1 MATAETTNP
10 QDVEQ
15 AAEQSLDDRIAAK
28 FFGSQDTPETAPEA
42 TQPES
47 PVETTKADDGELS
60 PEDIAPDDA
69 PTLTPDAEWVE
80 LDRKGEK
87 RKVSKEE
94 ARNLAQQGWDYSE
107 KMRDYKVQAEQVE
120 QMRQAVVAKA
130 QLHPKLIEAA
140 ADVRSYE
147 KALGQFQQVDWAK
160 LAQEDPIGYT
170 QTRAHFDSLRDGY
183 QQAMGNW
190 QQVMG
195 ATQQVDAAL
204 DQVAVAREFQTLYE
218 RAPEYRD
225 PEKLKSEQGRVM
237 GYLRDI
243 NAKPEEM
250 RLIAS
255 SAEAFLLVRDALR
268 YRQAVKA
275 KTERATQATKAP
287 APLKPGPAQERRT
300 EAEGYRDK
308 VKALHQAKDPE
319 RKKALLDEVIARKFG
334 LT

>member
-1 MATAETTNP
+1 MPDTTNP
-10 QDVEQ
+10 QEVVP

-28 FFGSQDTPETAPEA
+28 FFGSQETPEAAPEVEQSA
-42 TQPES
+42 T

-60 PEDIAPDDA
+60 PEDIAPDET
-69 PTLTPDAEWVE
+69 PTQTADEWVE

-107 KMRDYKVQAEQVE
+107 KMRDFKAQSEQVE

-140 ADVRSYE
+140 ADVRGYE

-237 GYLRDI
+237 GYLKEI

-287 APLKPGPAQERRT
+287 ATLKPGPAQERRT
-300 EAEGYRDK
+300 EAEGLRDK

-334 LT
+334 LG

>member
-1 MATAETTNP
+1 MPDTTNP
-10 QDVEQ
+10 QEVVP

-28 FFGSQDTPETAPEA
+28 FFGSQETPEAAPEVEQSA
-42 TQPES
+42 T

-60 PEDIAPDDA
+60 PEDIAPDET
-69 PTLTPDAEWVE
+69 PTQTADEWVE

-107 KMRDYKVQAEQVE
+107 KMRDFKAQSEQVE
-120 QMRQAVVAKA
+120 QMRQAVMAKA

-140 ADVRSYE
+140 ADVRGYE

-237 GYLRDI
+237 GYLKEI

-287 APLKPGPAQERRT
+287 ATLKPGPAQERRT
-300 EAEGYRDK
+300 EAEGLRDK

-334 LT
+334 LG

>member
-1 MATAETTNP
+1 MTDTTNP
-10 QDVEQ
+10 QEVVQ

-28 FFGSQDTPETAPEA
+28 FFGSQETPEAAPEVEQSA
-42 TQPES
+42 T

-60 PEDIAPDDA
+60 PEDIAPDET
-69 PTLTPDAEWVE
+69 PTQTADEWVE

-107 KMRDYKVQAEQVE
+107 KMRDFKAQSEQVE

-140 ADVRSYE
+140 ADVRGYE

-287 APLKPGPAQERRT
+287 ATLKPGPAQERRT
-300 EAEGYRDK
+300 EAEGLRDK

-334 LT
+334 LG

>member
-1 MATAETTNP
+1 MPDTTNP
-10 QDVEQ
+10 QEVVQ

-28 FFGSQDTPETAPEA
+28 FFGSQETPEAAPEVEQSA
-42 TQPES
+42 T

-60 PEDIAPDDA
+60 PEDIAPDET
-69 PTLTPDAEWVE
+69 PTQTAEEWVE

-107 KMRDYKVQAEQVE
+107 KMREYKVHLEQVE
-120 QMRQAVVAKA
+120 QMRAAVTAKA

-147 KALGQFQQVDWAK
+147 RALGQFQQVDWAR
-160 LAQEDPIGYT
+160 LAQDDPIGYT
-170 QTRAHFDSLRDGY
+170 QTRAHYDSLRDSY

-190 QQVMG
+190 QQVMN
-195 ATQQVDAAL
+195 AAQQVDAAL
-204 DQVAVAREFQTLYE
+204 DQASVAREFQTLYE

-237 GYLRDI
+237 GYLKEI
-243 NAKPEEM
+243 NAAPDAM
-250 RLIAS
+250 RMIAS

-275 KTERATQATKAP
+275 KSERATQVPKAP

-300 EAEGYRDK
+300 DAEGLRDK

>member
-1 MATAETTNP
+1 MTDTTNP
-10 QDVEQ
+10 QDVVP

-28 FFGSQDTPETAPEA
+28 FFGSQETPATAPEVE
-42 TQPES
+42 QPTT
-47 PVETTKADDGELS
+47 PVETTTAGDGELT
-60 PEDIAPDDA
+60 PEDIAPDET
-69 PTLTPDAEWVE
+69 PTQTADEWVE

-107 KMRDYKVQAEQVE
+107 KMRDFKARSEQVE
-120 QMRQAVVAKA
+120 QMHAAVMAKA
-130 QLHPKLIEAA
+130 QLHPKLIDAA

-147 KALGQFQQVDWAK
+147 RALGQFQQVDWSK
-160 LAQEDPIGYT
+160 LAQDDPIGYT
-170 QTRAHFDSLRDGY
+170 QTRAHYDSLRDGY
-183 QQAMGNW
+183 QQAIGNW

-195 ATQQVDAAL
+195 ASQQVDAAL
-204 DQVAVAREFQTLYE
+204 DQASVAREFQTLYE

-237 GYLRDI
+237 GYLKEI
-243 NAKPEEM
+243 SATPGAM
-250 RLIAS
+250 RMIES

-275 KTERATQATKAP
+275 KSERTAQVPKAP

-300 EAEGYRDK
+300 DAEGLRDK

-334 LT
+334 LG

>member
-1 MATAETTNP
+1 MPDTTNP
-10 QDVEQ
+10 QEVVP

-28 FFGSQDTPETAPEA
+28 FFGSQETPEAAPEVEQSA
-42 TQPES
+42 T

-60 PEDIAPDDA
+60 PEDIAPDET
-69 PTLTPDAEWVE
+69 PTQTADEWVE

-107 KMRDYKVQAEQVE
+107 KMRDFKAQSEQVE

-140 ADVRSYE
+140 ADVRGYE

-237 GYLRDI
+237 GYLKEI

-275 KTERATQATKAP
+275 KTERATQVPKAP

-300 EAEGYRDK
+300 DAEGLRDK

-334 LT
+334 LG

>member
-1 MATAETTNP
+1 MTDTTNP
-10 QDVEQ
+10 QDVVP

-28 FFGSQDTPETAPEA
+28 FFGSQETPATAPEVE
-42 TQPES
+42 QPTT
-47 PVETTKADDGELS
+47 PVETTTAGDGELT
-60 PEDIAPDDA
+60 PEDIAPDEMQTQTAD
-69 PTLTPDAEWVE
+69 EWVE

-107 KMRDYKVQAEQVE
+107 KMREYKVHLEQVE
-120 QMRQAVVAKA
+120 QMRAAVTAKA

-147 KALGQFQQVDWAK
+147 RALGQFQQVDWSK
-160 LAQEDPIGYT
+160 LAQDDPIGYT
-170 QTRAHFDSLRDGY
+170 QTRAHYDSLRDGY
-183 QQAMGNW
+183 QQAIGNW

-195 ATQQVDAAL
+195 ASQQVDAAL
-204 DQVAVAREFQTLYE
+204 DQASVAREFQTLYE

-237 GYLRDI
+237 GYLKEISATPD
-243 NAKPEEM
+243 AM
-250 RLIAS
+250 RMIAS

-275 KTERATQATKAP
+275 KSERTAQVPKAP

-300 EAEGYRDK
+300 DAEGLRDK

-334 LT
+334 LG

>member
-1 MATAETTNP
+1 MTDTTNP
-10 QDVEQ
+10 QDVVP

-28 FFGSQDTPETAPEA
+28 FFGSQETPATAPEVE
-42 TQPES
+42 QPTT
-47 PVETTKADDGELS
+47 PVETTTAGDGELT
-60 PEDIAPDDA
+60 PEDIAPDET
-69 PTLTPDAEWVE
+69 PTQTADEWVE

-120 QMRQAVVAKA
+120 QMHAAVMAKA
-130 QLHPKLIEAA
+130 QLHPKLIDAA

-147 KALGQFQQVDWAK
+147 RALGQFQQVDWSK
-160 LAQEDPIGYT
+160 LAQDDPIGYT
-170 QTRAHFDSLRDGY
+170 QTRAHYDSLRDGY
-183 QQAMGNW
+183 QQAIGNW

-195 ATQQVDAAL
+195 ASQQVDAAL
-204 DQVAVAREFQTLYE
+204 DQASVAREFQTLYE

-237 GYLRDI
+237 GYLKEISATPD
-243 NAKPEEM
+243 AM
-250 RLIAS
+250 RMIAS

-275 KTERATQATKAP
+275 KSERTAQVPKAP

-300 EAEGYRDK
+300 DAEGLRDK

-334 LT
+334 LG

>member
-1 MATAETTNP
+1 MTDTTNP
-10 QDVEQ
+10 QDVVP

-28 FFGSQDTPETAPEA
+28 FFGSQETPATAPEVE
-42 TQPES
+42 QPTT
-47 PVETTKADDGELS
+47 PVETTTAGDGELT
-60 PEDIAPDDA
+60 PEDIAPDEMQTQTAD
-69 PTLTPDAEWVE
+69 EWVE

-107 KMRDYKVQAEQVE
+107 KMRDFKARSEQVE
-120 QMRQAVVAKA
+120 QMHAAVMAKA
-130 QLHPKLIEAA
+130 QLHPKLIDAA

-147 KALGQFQQVDWAK
+147 RALGQFQQVDWSK
-160 LAQEDPIGYT
+160 LAQDDPIGYT
-170 QTRAHFDSLRDGY
+170 QTRAHYDSLRDGY
-183 QQAMGNW
+183 QQAIGNW

-195 ATQQVDAAL
+195 ASQQVDAAL
-204 DQVAVAREFQTLYE
+204 DQASVAREFQTLYE

-237 GYLRDI
+237 GYLKEI
-243 NAKPEEM
+243 SATPNAM
-250 RLIAS
+250 RMIAS

-275 KTERATQATKAP
+275 KSERTAQVPKAP

-300 EAEGYRDK
+300 DAEGLRDK

-334 LT
+334 LG

>member
-1 MATAETTNP
+1 MTDTTNP
-10 QDVEQ
+10 QDVVP

-28 FFGSQDTPETAPEA
+28 FFGSQETPATAPEVE
-42 TQPES
+42 QPTT
-47 PVETTKADDGELS
+47 PVETTTAGDGELT
-60 PEDIAPDDA
+60 PEDIAPDEMQTQTAD
-69 PTLTPDAEWVE
+69 EWVE

-107 KMRDYKVQAEQVE
+107 KMRDFKARSEQVE
-120 QMRQAVVAKA
+120 QMHAAVMAKA
-130 QLHPKLIEAA
+130 QLHPKLIDAA

-147 KALGQFQQVDWAK
+147 RALGQFQQVDWSK
-160 LAQEDPIGYT
+160 LAQDDPIGYT
-170 QTRAHFDSLRDGY
+170 QTRAHYDSLRDGY
-183 QQAMGNW
+183 QQAIGNW

-195 ATQQVDAAL
+195 ASQQVDAAL
-204 DQVAVAREFQTLYE
+204 DQASVAREFQTLYE

-237 GYLRDI
+237 GYLKEI
-243 NAKPEEM
+243 SATPGAM
-250 RLIAS
+250 RMIAS

-275 KTERATQATKAP
+275 KSERTAQVPKAP

-300 EAEGYRDK
+300 DAEGLRDK

-334 LT
+334 LG

>member
-1 MATAETTNP
+1 MTDTTNP
-10 QDVEQ
+10 QDVVP

-28 FFGSQDTPETAPEA
+28 FFGSQETPATAPEVE
-42 TQPES
+42 QPTT
-47 PVETTKADDGELS
+47 PVETTTAGDGELT
-60 PEDIAPDDA
+60 PEDIAPDEMQTQTAD
-69 PTLTPDAEWVE
+69 EWVE

-107 KMRDYKVQAEQVE
+107 KMRDFKARSEQVE
-120 QMRQAVVAKA
+120 QMHAAVMAKA
-130 QLHPKLIEAA
+130 QLHPKLIDAA

-147 KALGQFQQVDWAK
+147 RALGQFQQVDWSK
-160 LAQEDPIGYT
+160 LAQDDPIGYT
-170 QTRAHFDSLRDGY
+170 QTRAHYDSLRDGY
-183 QQAMGNW
+183 QQAIGNW

-195 ATQQVDAAL
+195 ASQQVDAAL
-204 DQVAVAREFQTLYE
+204 DQASVAREFQTLYE

-237 GYLRDI
+237 GYLKEISATPD
-243 NAKPEEM
+243 AM
-250 RLIAS
+250 RMIAS

-275 KTERATQATKAP
+275 KSERTAQVPKAP

-300 EAEGYRDK
+300 DAEGLRDK

-334 LT
+334 LG

>member
-1 MATAETTNP
+1 MTDTTTNP
-10 QDVEQ
+10 QEVVQ

-28 FFGSQDTPETAPEA
+28 FFGSQETPATAPEVELP
-42 TQPES
+42 TT
-47 PVETTKADDGELS
+47 PVETTTAGDGELT
-60 PEDIAPDDA
+60 PEDIAPDEMQTQTAD
-69 PTLTPDAEWVE
+69 EWVE

-107 KMRDYKVQAEQVE
+107 KMRDFKAQSEQVE

-140 ADVRSYE
+140 ADVRGYE
-147 KALGQFQQVDWAK
+147 KALGQFQQVDWGQ
-160 LAQEDPIGYT
+160 LAQDDPIGYT

-287 APLKPGPAQERRT
+287 ATLKPGPAQERRT
-300 EAEGYRDK
+300 EAEGLRDK

-334 LT
+334 LG

>member
-1 MATAETTNP
+1 MTDTTNP
-10 QDVEQ
+10 QDVVP

-28 FFGSQDTPETAPEA
+28 FFGSQETPATAPEVE
-42 TQPES
+42 QPTT
-47 PVETTKADDGELS
+47 PVETTTAGDGELT
-60 PEDIAPDDA
+60 PEDIAPDEMQTQTAD
-69 PTLTPDAEWVE
+69 EWVE

-107 KMRDYKVQAEQVE
+107 KMREYKVHLEQVE
-120 QMRQAVVAKA
+120 QMRAAVTAKA

-147 KALGQFQQVDWAK
+147 KALGQFQQVDWAR
-160 LAQEDPIGYT
+160 LAQDDPIGYT
-170 QTRAHFDSLRDGY
+170 QTRAHYDSLRDSY

-190 QQVMG
+190 HQVMN
-195 ATQQVDAAL
+195 AAQQVDAAL
-204 DQVAVAREFQTLYE
+204 DQASVAREFQTLYE

-237 GYLRDI
+237 GYLKEISATPD
-243 NAKPEEM
+243 AM
-250 RLIAS
+250 RMIAS

-275 KTERATQATKAP
+275 KSERTAQVPKAP

-300 EAEGYRDK
+300 DAEGLRDK

-334 LT
+334 LG